1 MSTQNIPSQVLSSEV
16 LDFGKVRLVMEAVGE
31 NAYPEKIGYYES
43 VGELVEKIR
52 SSKHWDQGEIFV
64 YAKSPDDYVI
74 AKQVAPSSC
83 EMMIVTK
90 HGVWD
95 VVTAYRFEQDE
106 LVQAVQQQMN
116 QAEKQF
122 HRLAFAYPTSE
133 AAESFGHSLDG
144 CYFIEYNDGIKIPFA
159 KLTEAMGHI
168 NEKGTTPHF
177 WSLDNPAHRHR
188 LSDQQREVINA

>member
-1 MSTQNIPSQVLSSEV
+1 MSTQNTHSQVLSNEV
-16 LDFGKVRLVMEAVGE
+16 LDLGKVRLVMEAVGE
-31 NAYPEKIGYYES
+31 NAYAEKIGYYES

-95 VVTAYRFEQDE
+95 VVTAYMFEQDE
-106 LVQAVQQQMN
+106 LVQAVQQQMI

-133 AAESFGHSLDG
+133 DAERLGHSLDG
-144 CYFIEYNDGIKIPFA
+144 CYFIVYNDGVKIPFVD
-159 KLTEAMGHI
+159 LDDAMAYIHT
-168 NEKGTTPHF
+168 KGSSPHY

-188 LSDQQREVINA
+188 LSDKQREVISA